1 MATKKAT
8 FEEKEAKLDEILKQL
23 SENGNLTLQ
32 ENYKLY
38 SEGQKLIKE
47 LNEELDEMRKN
58 ATNDIVKD

>member
-38 SEGQKLIKE
+38 SEGQKLIRE

-58 ATNDIVKD
+58 ATNEIVKD

>member
-8 FEEKEAKLDEILKQL
+8 FEEKEAKLNEILKQL

>member
-58 ATNDIVKD
+58 ATNEIVKD

>member
-8 FEEKEAKLDEILKQL
+8 FEEKEAKLNEILKQL

-58 ATNDIVKD
+58 ATNEIVKD